1 MASKLALPQEFSD
14 TFSVPNWESL
24 GLLKIRLQRRGA
36 KKRPSYRVVVI
47 PARSARD
54 SRCVDDLGYYDP
66 VPDPSTVAIDVD
78 RAADWIRK
86 GAQPSDRVAKLL
98 ESIQPNF
105 SDFVRSGVTL
115 EAAQQAQAAALQI
128 ARQRRAE
135 AEAEVPAA
143 EGSEADPEEEPVA
156 AD

>member
-1 MASKLALPQEFSD
+1 M
-14 TFSVPNWESL
+14 
-24 GLLKIRLQRRGA
+24 LKIRLQRRGA

-47 PARSARD
+47 PARAARD
-54 SRCVDDLGYYDP
+54 SRTVDDLGYYDP
-66 VPDPSTVAIDVD
+66 VPNPSTVVIDVD

-105 SDFVRSGVTL
+105 SEFVRSGVTL
-115 EAAQQAQAAALQI
+115 EVAQQAQAAALQI

-135 AEAEVPAA
+135 AEPEH
-143 EGSEADPEEEPVA
+143 SEDEPEESGADQEEEPVT

>member
-1 MASKLALPQEFSD
+1 M
-14 TFSVPNWESL
+14 
-24 GLLKIRLQRRGA
+24 LKIRLQRRGA

-47 PARSARD
+47 PARAARD
-54 SRCVDDLGYYDP
+54 SRTVDDLGYYDP
-66 VPDPSTVAIDVD
+66 VPNPSTVVIDVD

-105 SDFVRSGVTL
+105 SEFVRSGVTL
-115 EAAQQAQAAALQI
+115 EVAQQAQAAALQI

-135 AEAEVPAA
+135 AEPEHSEDEP
-143 EGSEADPEEEPVA
+143 EESGSDQEEEPVT

>member
-1 MASKLALPQEFSD
+1 M
-14 TFSVPNWESL
+14 
-24 GLLKIRLQRRGA
+24 LKIRLQRRGA

-47 PARSARD
+47 PARAARD
-54 SRCVDDLGYYDP
+54 SRTVDDLGYYDP
-66 VPDPSTVAIDVD
+66 VPNPSTVVIDVD

-105 SDFVRSGVTL
+105 SEFVRSGVTL
-115 EAAQQAQAAALQI
+115 EVAQQAQAAALEI

-135 AEAEVPAA
+135 AEPEH
-143 EGSEADPEEEPVA
+143 SEDEPEESGADQEEEPVT

>member
-1 MASKLALPQEFSD
+1 M
-14 TFSVPNWESL
+14 
-24 GLLKIRLQRRGA
+24 LKIRLQRRGA

-66 VPDPSTVAIDVD
+66 VPNPSTVAIDVD

-105 SDFVRSGVTL
+105 PDFVRSGVTL

-135 AEAEVPAA
+135 AEAVA
-143 EGSEADPEEEPVA
+143 ESGEPDSEPEEEPVA

>member
-1 MASKLALPQEFSD
+1 M
-14 TFSVPNWESL
+14 
-24 GLLKIRLQRRGA
+24 LKIRLQRRGA

-66 VPDPSTVAIDVD
+66 VPNPSTVVIDAD

-105 SDFVRSGVTL
+105 SEFVRSGVTL
-115 EAAQQAQAAALQI
+115 EVAQQAQAAALHI

-135 AEAEVPAA
+135 AAA
-143 EGSEADPEEEPVA
+143 EPDESGTDQEEQEPVA

>member
-1 MASKLALPQEFSD
+1 M
-14 TFSVPNWESL
+14 
-24 GLLKIRLQRRGA
+24 LKIRLQRRGA

-47 PARSARD
+47 PARAARD
-54 SRCVDDLGYYDP
+54 SRTVDDLGFYDP
-66 VPDPSTVAIDVD
+66 VPNPSTVVIDVD

-105 SDFVRSGVTL
+105 SEFVRSGVTL
-115 EAAQQAQAAALQI
+115 EVAQQAQAAALQI

-135 AEAEVPAA
+135 AEPEHSEVEP
-143 EGSEADPEEEPVA
+143 EESGADQEEEPVT

>member
-1 MASKLALPQEFSD
+1 M
-14 TFSVPNWESL
+14 
-24 GLLKIRLQRRGA
+24 LKIRLQRRGA

-47 PARSARD
+47 PARAARD

-66 VPDPSTVAIDVD
+66 VPNPSTVAIDVD

-98 ESIQPNF
+98 EGIQPNF
-105 SDFVRSGVTL
+105 PEFVRSGVTL
-115 EAAQQAQAAALQI
+115 EAAQQAQAAALEI
-128 ARQRRAE
+128 ARRRRAATESE
-135 AEAEVPAA
+135 AEPEPDEPGAEQ
-143 EGSEADPEEEPVA
+143 EQEPVA

>member
-1 MASKLALPQEFSD
+1 M
-14 TFSVPNWESL
+14 
-24 GLLKIRLQRRGA
+24 QRRGA

-135 AEAEVPAA
+135 AEAGAAA
-143 EGSEADPEEEPVA
+143 ESPEANGEEEPVA

>member
-1 MASKLALPQEFSD
+1 MLR
-14 TFSVPNWESL
+14 
-24 GLLKIRLQRRGA
+24 IRLQRRGA

-115 EAAQQAQAAALQI
+115 EAARQAQAAALQI

-135 AEAEVPAA
+135 AE
-143 EGSEADPEEEPVA
+143 DPGTDQEEEPVA

>member
-1 MASKLALPQEFSD
+1 M
-14 TFSVPNWESL
+14 
-24 GLLKIRLQRRGA
+24 LKIRLQRRGA
-36 KKRPSYRVVVI
+36 NKRPSYRVVVI
-47 PARSARD
+47 PARAARD
-54 SRCVDDLGYYDP
+54 SRTVDDLGYYDP
-66 VPDPSTVAIDVD
+66 VPNPSTVVIDVD

-105 SDFVRSGVTL
+105 SEFVRSGVTL
-115 EAAQQAQAAALQI
+115 EVAQQAQAAALQI

-135 AEAEVPAA
+135 AEPEH
-143 EGSEADPEEEPVA
+143 SEAEPAESGADQEEEPVT

>member
-1 MASKLALPQEFSD
+1 MLR
-14 TFSVPNWESL
+14 
-24 GLLKIRLQRRGA
+24 IRLQRRGA

-54 SRCVDDLGYYDP
+54 SRSVDDLGYYDP

-105 SDFVRSGVTL
+105 SEFVRSGVSL
-115 EAAQQAQAAALQI
+115 ETAQQAQAAALQI

-135 AEAEVPAA
+135 AEAETDAAA
-143 EGSEADPEEEPVA
+143 EGPEADQEEEPVA

>member
-1 MASKLALPQEFSD
+1 MLR
-14 TFSVPNWESL
+14 
-24 GLLKIRLQRRGA
+24 IRLQRRGA

-105 SDFVRSGVTL
+105 ADFVRSGVSL

-135 AEAEVPAA
+135 AVTDAVAA
-143 EGSEADPEEEPVA
+143 DEGPEADEEEEPVA